1 MIIECGL
8 TEEEEL
14 YLDKMIEKI
23 ESQGYKIHREASR
36 CDHKLLVGIYR

>member
-23 ESQGYKIHREASR
+23 ESQGYKIHIVYHQNSVRKGAHRS
-36 CDHKLLVGIYR
+36 